1 LVNQPVLRGDPDMKP
16 VSKLAGM
23 LAGNAFILTAEYL
36 PVSGTE
42 TSAVEAAAKSFGSRL
57 TAVNAADNHFGVALS
72 SLAASVGLSKAG
84 IEPVYQMVTRDRN
97 RIALQSDL
105 LGTAFLGI
113 KNVLCL
119 SGYHQAVIDCPQ
131 AANVYDIDSI
141 QLIALVQKMNGGL
154 LLDGVKIQG
163 EFAMTIGAAA
173 NPNLKPLGLNI
184 MRLGKKVTAGA
195 SFIQTQAVFDVPA
208 FKLWL
213 EAAAKAGIANKT
225 AILAGVMPLQSAE
238 QAQKLVESHTD
249 YIIPAGIIDRLKA
262 AGDASA
268 QKKEGVKIAVEM
280 IKSLKG
286 TPGLRGIHILSGGNE
301 AVVPELLAT
310 I

>member
-1 LVNQPVLRGDPDMKP
+1 MKP

-23 LAGNAFILTAEYL
+23 LGGNDFIFTAEYL
-36 PVSGTE
+36 PVSGTD
-42 TSAVEAAAKSFGSRL
+42 TSAVETAAKSFGSRL
-57 TAVNAADNHFGVALS
+57 TAVNTADNHYGVALS
-72 SLAASVGLSKAG
+72 SLAASVALSKAG

-105 LGTAFLGI
+105 LGAAFLGI

-131 AANVYDIDSI
+131 SANVYDIDSI
-141 QLIALVQKMNGGL
+141 QLIALVKKMNEGQF
-154 LLDGVKIQG
+154 LDGSKIQG
-163 EFAMTIGAAA
+163 DFSMTIGAAA
-173 NPNLKPLGLNI
+173 NPYLKPLGLNI

-195 SFIQTQAVFDVPA
+195 NFIQTQAVFDVET

-213 EAAAKAGIANKT
+213 EAAVKEGIAKKT
-225 AILAGVMPLQSAE
+225 AILAGVMPLRNAE
-238 QAQKLVESHTD
+238 QAQKLIDTHTD
-249 YIIPAGIIDRLKA
+249 FVIPAGIIERLKK

-268 QKKEGVKIAVEM
+268 QKKEGVKIATEI
-280 IKSLKG
+280 IKKLKG
-286 TPGLRGIHILSGGNE
+286 TAGLRGVHILSGGNE
-301 AVVPELLAT
+301 AVVPELLAA

>member
-1 LVNQPVLRGDPDMKP
+1 MKP

-23 LAGNAFILTAEYL
+23 LAGNDFIITAEYL
-36 PVSGTE
+36 PVAGTE
-42 TSAVEAAAKSFGSRL
+42 TSAVEAAAKSFSSRL
-57 TAVNAADNHFGVALS
+57 AAVNAADNHFGVALS
-72 SLAASVGLSKAG
+72 SLAASVALNKAG

-105 LGTAFLGI
+105 LGAAFLGVR
-113 KNVLCL
+113 NVLCL

-141 QLIALVQKMNGGL
+141 QLISLVQKMNGGS
-154 LLDGVKIQG
+154 LLDGAKIQG
-163 EFAMTIGAAA
+163 EFSMVIGAAA
-173 NPNLKPLGLNI
+173 NPYLKPLGLNI

-195 SFIQTQAVFDVPA
+195 SFIQTQAVFDVET

-213 EAAAKAGIANKT
+213 EAAVKEGINKKT
-225 AILAGVMPLQSAE
+225 AILAGVMPLQSAG
-238 QAQKLVESHTD
+238 QAQKLIDTHTD
-249 YIIPAGIIDRLKA
+249 YVIPAGIIGRLKA
-262 AGDASA
+262 AGDANA
-268 QKKEGVKIAVEM
+268 QKKEGAKIAAEI

-301 AVVPELLAT
+301 AVVPELLAA
-310 I
+310 IQ